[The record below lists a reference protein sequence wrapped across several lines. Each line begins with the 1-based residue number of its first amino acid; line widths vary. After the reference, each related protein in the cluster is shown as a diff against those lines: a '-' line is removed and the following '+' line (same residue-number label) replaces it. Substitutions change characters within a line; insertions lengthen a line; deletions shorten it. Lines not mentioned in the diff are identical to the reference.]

1 MILIVGDSLSAGY
14 GLAQDQSWPALLA
27 KRLDE
32 RSLPFHVAN
41 ASISGETTRGGL
53 ARFDDALLQF
63 KPAVVLIA
71 LGANDGLRG
80 LALDRMESNL
90 REMVRKA
97 QGRRARVLLVG
108 MRLPPNYGPD
118 YTARFEKV
126 CADIAR
132 ETKAA
137 LVPFMLAG
145 FAEKRES
152 FLADGIHPAAGAQP
166 LVLDNIW
173 PALLPLLK

>member
-53 ARFDDALLQF
+53 ARMDDALLQF
-63 KPAVVLIA
+63 RPAVVIVA

-80 LALDRMESNL
+80 LPLDRMAANL
-90 REMVRKA
+90 RDMVRKA
-97 QGRRARVLLVG
+97 QTRRARVLLVG

-118 YTARFEKV
+118 YTAGFERIYEEV
-126 CADIAR
+126 AR
-132 ETKAA
+132 ETKVP

-152 FLADGIHPAAGAQP
+152 FLADGIHPAARAQP
-166 LVLDNIW
+166 LVLENIW
-173 PALLPLLK
+173 PTLQPLLR